1 MDVINWNTE
10 FSKAVEE
17 NKHCLYD
24 IFKACM
30 DLLIENSDS
39 AQEGFQYFLNQ
50 VQMPRYNSDEIPE
63 GFFNIEENEID
74 DPTQMRIREMESQ
87 IVKELIFQDVS
98 EKVFYGEIWKR
109 MSDPLLV
116 SDSYQKSYFL
126 LRMWLDSRVPYYQL
140 GLGVNMSNEAYK
152 KCVQQVNSSY
162 KKMLFAMNAGY
173 PQKTQKASILM
184 KIAEE
189 IPSQEQRIVFWALT
203 LGRLERQIID
213 LKQQVKELKSRLE
226 SDNIEIG

>member
-1 MDVINWNTE
+1 MDVINWNAK
-10 FSKAVEE
+10 FSNAVEE
-17 NKHCLYD
+17 NKYCLFD
-24 IFKACM
+24 ICKACM
-30 DLLIENSDS
+30 ALLIENADN

-213 LKQQVKELKSRLE
+213 LKQQVKELKSRLQ

>member
-1 MDVINWNTE
+1 
-10 FSKAVEE
+10 
-17 NKHCLYD
+17 
-24 IFKACM
+24 
-30 DLLIENSDS
+30 
-39 AQEGFQYFLNQ
+39 
-50 VQMPRYNSDEIPE
+50 
-63 GFFNIEENEID
+63 
-74 DPTQMRIREMESQ
+74 
-87 IVKELIFQDVS
+87 
-98 EKVFYGEIWKR
+98 
-109 MSDPLLV
+109 MS
-116 SDSYQKSYFL
+116 Y
-126 LRMWLDSRVPYYQL
+126 
-140 GLGVNMSNEAYK
+140 EAYK

-226 SDNIEIG
+226 SDNIETG